1 MPTCYIVGAGDFT
14 PRGFAPVPGDL
25 VLAADGGYRALY
37 SLGYTP
43 DLLLGD
49 FDSLGDLPLPPDL
62 PVLRFPARKDDTDT
76 GLALRHGLDR
86 GFRDFALYGCAGGR
100 VDHLLANLQ
109 SMARVSR
116 LGATIRLAAPEYD
129 AWALTGPA
137 PDTSASHASASDA
150 LVLHA
155 SAPHASAPHAS
166 APHISASH
174 ASAPST
180 SAPSTPASSTPAP
193 STPAPDALAP
203 HASASHASAPSTSA
217 PSTPAPDASGPAPH
231 APHTPAPHASGPA
244 PHAPDG
250 PAATLTLPDR
260 PGGTLV
266 SVFCHGDR
274 AEGVTLTG
282 LAYPLSDAALT
293 GDFPLGVSNRRLEGR
308 PATVSV
314 RRGTLLIFQ
323 GA

>member
-76 GLALRHGLDR
+76 SLALRHGLDR

-137 PDTSASHASASDA
+137 PST
-150 LVLHA
+150 
-155 SAPHASAPHAS
+155 SAPHAS
-166 APHISASH
+166 
-174 ASAPST
+174 
-180 SAPSTPASSTPAP
+180 
-193 STPAPDALAP
+193 
-203 HASASHASAPSTSA
+203 
-217 PSTPAPDASGPAPH
+217 
-231 APHTPAPHASGPA
+231 
-244 PHAPDG
+244 APDG

-282 LAYPLSDAALT
+282 LSYPLDGADLT
-293 GDFPLGVSNRRLEGR
+293 GDFPLGVSNRRLEGQ